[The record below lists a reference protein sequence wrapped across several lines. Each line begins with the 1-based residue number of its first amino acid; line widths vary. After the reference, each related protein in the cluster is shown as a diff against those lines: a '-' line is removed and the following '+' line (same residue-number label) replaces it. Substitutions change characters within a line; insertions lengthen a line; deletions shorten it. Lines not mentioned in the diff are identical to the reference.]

1 MPITSTHN
9 SGPQSTGTPSPDE
22 RNAYRA
28 FRQRQL
34 ETEYARWRLE
44 ERRSDS
50 SRRLYGYE
58 ESPRRGLAYGRR
70 IIKAFRE
77 SVASSV
83 DELSAPQSPNADFA
97 RRALRIPDHVP
108 VRLSWPSKIGLFLVT
123 AFFPALALRL
133 ATGRLRSVGTPEG
146 RELVFERLA
155 GPACMKKP
163 YYGEGLDFIAR
174 HFTAPRSQAVLD
186 DLQYFDAVTA
196 RNAWHLGI
204 TTSEQLHAVFCGIWR
219 SFPPEKLAVLIGMR
233 VIRSV
238 DELHW
243 LEPWRERNEGH
254 NWDVNW
260 DDDGPKT
267 IGRLLELGVPRQET
281 LKVLGCWRR
290 CDPARLDRTVRTLS
304 ARQHVDVAQLF
315 AALDEWLWRAH
326 PDNWD
331 FVIDVIGAKDPQQ
344 WRLFTRILE
353 EEKLPVEETVR
364 ELRTRGATLEELS
377 GLQSLLLQM
386 AERNRDPRRS
396 IELLCSAP
404 HSLGF
409 GELAACRV
417 YVTQRTD
424 DDLADHLRTLA
435 QYGFGMSAGVLA
447 FQDLYANGTSARDL
461 DRLLTMY
468 RGLRN
473 AAKQPEAV
481 AAWMRNIGAKRINA
495 LEYLV
500 SILPVSDRAAFDEI
514 RPLAQIDR
522 SLLEYAVEAR
532 GLRTVHALRAWRQKS
547 RGIEH
552 LAEVNWREPVPR
564 LLVDDASS
572 RGNFSFV
579 GGNLGALGSAM
590 WDERYRLLGS
600 PIDVLDEE
608 ARHAYWQHWQTLEPG
623 IHARILPGLRR
634 QLDATGGMLATSLIT
649 AYLTGEHEY
658 ERQLVAFRL
667 EVESLLKGQGPSTT
681 TLSQLQADAIEAV
694 YGVELREADSRWSG
708 VAGLENHLDSLVRR
722 DRYAMVWR
730 RRPVVLKG
738 RIDSG
743 GLGAIRDAIEYGVTF
758 RREAEGNVL
767 NACQGLS
774 PKQLGDPSASPQT
787 FYRHLDVL
795 LGVLDVEVTEALLND
810 VETLEAQTSDVDQR
824 YAAAERMAA
833 FFDIGLPD
841 AIREQGTGIAGSLS
855 DEAAGKLATRLA
867 GSPGT
872 DNRMLPRERMVA
884 VLGDIADKVRGIHG
898 AWTHRQLS
906 AFEGR
911 PSGRESEAE
920 YVAFVSKH
928 PAAYFAK
935 VATRLCSANNVR
947 MWREERQSHLVVFDP
962 LTKRL
967 VGMAM
972 LYVERIEAIDPHRT
986 TLVMRAINTVD
997 GTDVRYDAESVV
1009 QSFLKV
1015 AQHIALDNNMA
1026 AVAFPSDDSGQHFMS
1041 NRDDI
1046 YKHVE
1051 KVHADAPQR
1060 RSLPRR
1066 DMTHDAAG
1074 FPAPPYSVALGGSE
1088 MFYGY
1093 EHGQG
1098 PVNTLYVMWQAPNPD
1113 ALSDEA
1119 ADAAARGDTTDRSSR
1134 SSS

>member
-1 MPITSTHN
+1 
-9 SGPQSTGTPSPDE
+9 
-22 RNAYRA
+22 
-28 FRQRQL
+28 
-34 ETEYARWRLE
+34 
-44 ERRSDS
+44 
-50 SRRLYGYE
+50 
-58 ESPRRGLAYGRR
+58 
-70 IIKAFRE
+70 
-77 SVASSV
+77 
-83 DELSAPQSPNADFA
+83 
-97 RRALRIPDHVP
+97 VP
-108 VRLSWPSKIGLFLVT
+108 VQISWPVKISVFLLS
-123 AFFPALALRL
+123 AFFPVWTLRL
-133 ATGRLRSVGTPEG
+133 AASRLRSVGTPEG

-174 HFTAPRSQAVLD
+174 KFTAPRSLAVLD
-186 DLQYFDAVTA
+186 DLQYFDLVTA

-204 TTSEQLHAVFCGIWR
+204 KTSEQLHAVFCGIWR
-219 SFPPEKLAVLIGMR
+219 SFPPEKLAVLIGLR

-238 DELHW
+238 DELQW

-267 IGRLLELGVPRQET
+267 IRRLLELGVPRQQT

-315 AALDEWLWRAH
+315 EALDEWLWRAR

-344 WRLFTRILE
+344 WCLFTRILE
-353 EEKLPVEETVR
+353 EEKLPDEETVR
-364 ELRTRGATLEELS
+364 ELRERGATLEDLS

-386 AERNRDPRRS
+386 AERNRDPRHS

-404 HSLGF
+404 HSLKF
-409 GELAACRV
+409 GELATCRA
-417 YVTQRTD
+417 YVTQRSG
-424 DDLADHLRTLA
+424 DDLADYLRTLA
-435 QYGFGMSAGVLA
+435 QHGFGMPAGVLA
-447 FQDLYANGTSARDL
+447 FQDLYANGTSARNL

-468 RGLRN
+468 GALRN
-473 AAKQPEAV
+473 AAKQPESV
-481 AAWMRNIGAKRINA
+481 AAWMRNIGAKRIDA

-500 SILPVSDRAAFDEI
+500 SVLPVPDRAAFDEI

-552 LAEVNWREPVPR
+552 LAGVNWRQPVSR

-579 GGNLGALGSAM
+579 GGNLGALTSAM

-600 PIDVLDEE
+600 PTDVEDEE

-623 IHARILPGLRR
+623 IHARILPGLKR
-634 QLDATGGMLATSLIT
+634 QLDATGGMLAASLIT

-658 ERQLVAFRL
+658 ERQLVAFRV
-667 EVESLLKGQGPSTT
+667 EVETLLRGQGPATT

-694 YGVELREADSRWSG
+694 YSVELREADSRWSG
-708 VAGLENHLDSLVRR
+708 VAGLESHLDSLVRR
-722 DRYAMVWR
+722 DHYTMVWR

-738 RIDSG
+738 RIDSDG
-743 GLGAIRDAIEYGVTF
+743 VDAIRDAIAYGVTF
-758 RREAEGNVL
+758 RREAEANVL
-767 NACQGLS
+767 NGCQGLS
-774 PKQLGDPSASPQT
+774 PKQLGDASANPQT
-787 FYRHLDVL
+787 FYRHLGVL
-795 LGVLDVEVTEALLND
+795 LGVLPVEVTEALLND
-810 VETLEAQTSDVDQR
+810 IETLEAQANDVDQR
-824 YAAAERMAA
+824 YAAAERIAA
-833 FFDIGLPD
+833 FFDIGLFD
-841 AIREQGTGIAGSLS
+841 VMREQVTGIAGSLS

-867 GSPGT
+867 GSPGN
-872 DNRMLPRERMVA
+872 DNRMQTRERLAA
-884 VLGDIADKVRGIHG
+884 VLGEIAEKVRGIHG
-898 AWTHRQLS
+898 AWTHRQLN

-962 LTKRL
+962 LTMRL

-972 LYVERIEAIDPHRT
+972 LYVERIKAIDPHRA
-986 TLVMRAINTVD
+986 TLVMRAINTVED
-997 GTDVRYDAESVV
+997 TDVRYDAESVV
-1009 QSFLKV
+1009 QSFLEV
-1015 AQHIALDNNMA
+1015 AQHFALDNNMA

-1046 YKHVE
+1046 YRHVE
-1051 KVHADAPQR
+1051 KVQADASQR
-1060 RSLPRR
+1060 RSPSRHDITR
-1066 DMTHDAAG
+1066 DASG
-1074 FPAPPYSVALGGSE
+1074 FPAPPYSVGLGGRE
-1088 MFYGY
+1088 VFYGY
-1093 EHGQG
+1093 EHGEG
-1098 PVNTLYVMWQAPNPD
+1098 AVNTLYVMWQTPIPEAV
-1113 ALSDEA
+1113 SDEA
-1119 ADAAARGDTTDRSSR
+1119 GDVPARDDTADRTSR
-1134 SSS
+1134 NFS